1 MFAIR
6 LKFFSQQSHT
16 ITLAQ
21 IFDVCRVQQQQ
32 LPWRRSFTRC
42 VCQNPKTVTPP
53 KNVTATISKLGSSF
67 ETAIYTQRLL
77 QFSVNLKGVGAS
89 CVIQLSESCRLARRR
104 EDWKRPW
111 SLFSTLRLLIKS
123 MSPGVEK
130 KALKKSEHVTRFDN
144 FDMFSS
150 RSMRKEQKR
159 DWFSTRFRQIFGT
172 GYSPKNRWTMPLL
185 MAELWKISV
194 VCTSRLGWRKNFPPS
209 RHPTD
214 LSTLFLLA
222 SYRGHLRVERRKE
235 RTSCPS
241 HASDKTSCGRKWR
254 TSKSLFQHSLR
265 SGYSV
270 GRRFHLFCLS
280 FFSHLVD
287 ILTFFFLLPSF
298 HRAPESLSH
307 WEVVIC
313 WPSACTSTTG
323 FFQTLYWAPV
333 RCPCLFVSSSWWVQL
348 SPATHQRREAV
359 TCRCSV
365 ACLVAFATKRRPS
378 KLV

>member
-1 MFAIR
+1 M
-6 LKFFSQQSHT
+6 
-16 ITLAQ
+16 
-21 IFDVCRVQQQQ
+21 
-32 LPWRRSFTRC
+32 RR
-42 VCQNPKTVTPP
+42 
-53 KNVTATISKLGSSF
+53 
-67 ETAIYTQRLL
+67 
-77 QFSVNLKGVGAS
+77 
-89 CVIQLSESCRLARRR
+89 
-104 EDWKRPW
+104 
-111 SLFSTLRLLIKS
+111 
-123 MSPGVEK
+123 
-130 KALKKSEHVTRFDN
+130 
-144 FDMFSS
+144 
-150 RSMRKEQKR
+150 EQKR

-172 GYSPKNRWTMPLL
+172 RYSPKNRWTMPLL

-280 FFSHLVD
+280 FFLPSCGHFD
-287 ILTFFFLLPSF
+287 MFFFLLPSL
-298 HRAPESLSH
+298 HRASESLSH